1 MILFVSDAFVEQY
14 QGGAEFTTEAIIE
27 GSYYPINKLL
37 STQTTVEIMEK
48 HKDSYWIFGN
58 FSNLDKQCILYA
70 LKNLDYSVI
79 EYDYKFCKYRST
91 KKHIEIEGKCECES
105 SNHGKLIATFYA
117 KSKTNFWMSRKQL
130 ERYQDIYPFLSD
142 KKNIVLSSV
151 FNDSTLKYLSN
162 LDTKRKNNKWIIL
175 DSPSWIKGKD
185 AAVAYARKHDL
196 EYELVWGLGYQ
207 QLLNKLASSKGLIFL
222 PLGADTCPRLV
233 IEAKLL
239 GCEVISN
246 ENVQHIEEKWSKTKE
261 STFSYL
267 STSGNRFWSKIEEI
281 AAKNLHFR
289 PKRAKKG
296 PNFKIIVPF
305 YNTEAWIGKCISSLR
320 KQHYDNFKCYLV
332 DDLSTDNSH
341 EAAAKAIGGDKRF
354 KIAKNKEKSHALGN
368 IVKTINKIE
377 CEDEDVVVILDGDDW
392 LASSY
397 SLDTLA
403 NVYDEEN
410 CLMTYGSYVYNP
422 SGIRGVEPSQY
433 PDRVVEENSF
443 REDTWRASHL
453 RSFKHEVWKGLKDN
467 DLKDKQGNYYKM
479 AYDQAIMLPLLE
491 ISGRRAK
498 YVEETLYVYNKNNPL
513 NVDKIKAL
521 EQSQTAQ
528 EIRKKKRYERLS

>member
-1 MILFVSDAFVEQY
+1 M
-14 QGGAEFTTEAIIE
+14 
-27 GSYYPINKLL
+27 
-37 STQTTVEIMEK
+37 
-48 HKDSYWIFGN
+48 
-58 FSNLDKQCILYA
+58 
-70 LKNLDYSVI
+70 
-79 EYDYKFCKYRST
+79 
-91 KKHIEIEGKCECES
+91 
-105 SNHGKLIATFYA
+105 
-117 KSKTNFWMSRKQL
+117 
-130 ERYQDIYPFLSD
+130 
-142 KKNIVLSSV
+142 
-151 FNDSTLKYLSN
+151 SN

-341 EAAAKAIGGDKRF
+341 EAAAKAIGCDKRF